1 MERNRNDVKDMAT
14 GAAVGQLSTAGW
26 QEYASVV
33 SRAQGY
39 ELDGAQLA
47 RVVAQLELISGIAAP
62 LLALQLPAELEP
74 APVFRP

>member
-1 MERNRNDVKDMAT
+1 MELERNEAK
-14 GAAVGQLSTAGW
+14 GAGAGGLVGQVSAAGW
-26 QEYASVV
+26 REYAVVV

-39 ELDGAQLA
+39 ELDAAQLA

>member
-1 MERNRNDVKDMAT
+1 MERDRNDVKDAT
-14 GAAVGQLSTAGW
+14 AGGVVGQMSAAGW
-26 QEYASVV
+26 QEYANVV

-39 ELDGAQLA
+39 ELDEAQLA

>member
-1 MERNRNDVKDMAT
+1 MELERNDVKDV
-14 GAAVGQLSTAGW
+14 AAAGVAGQLSSAGW

-39 ELDGAQLA
+39 ELDEAQLA
-47 RVVAQLELISGIAAP
+47 RVVAQLELISAIAAP
-62 LLALQLPAELEP
+62 LLALQIPAELEP